1 MTGLN
6 SEWALKELD
15 KFIGQTAMRNAS
27 SSGDG
32 WVSISNKDLTAAPD
46 DEVAKQAQVIEK
58 ILNRVLPNWRD
69 DVTGKMANNRWAKH
83 REAAIRAREELVRA
97 EEIKQ
102 NLGDDAPEIS
112 AANLHP
118 WIWSGAR
125 SLWQSGH
132 YVQAVHDAVTKLNA
146 ETQNKVGRRDVSE
159 TDLFKQSFS
168 LDEAKPGKSRLRRM
182 KAEDS
187 DTYRSVQRGAMAL
200 AEGVFAGIRNPL
212 SHEADQELSEQVALE
227 YLAALSVLA
236 RWVDESTIERAGGA
250 S

>member
-1 MTGLN
+1 MSSLN
-6 SEWALKELD
+6 TDWALAELD
-15 KFIGQTAMRNAS
+15 KFITMRVMRNGSS
-27 SSGDG
+27 SSGG
-32 WVSISNKDLTAAPD
+32 AVVITARNYTAAPD
-46 DEVAKQAQVIEK
+46 TEVTKQAQVVEKLLDQLIPAWRTDIENSK
-58 ILNRVLPNWRD
+58 
-69 DVTGKMANNRWAKH
+69 NNRWTRH

-112 AANLHP
+112 ATNLHP

-132 YVQAVHDAVTKLNA
+132 YVQAVRDAVTKLNA

-168 LDEAKPGKSRLRRM
+168 LDEAKPGKARLRRM
-182 KAEDS
+182 PPEDS
-187 DTYRSVQRGAMAL
+187 DTYRSVQRGAMTF
-200 AEGVFAGIRNPL
+200 AEGMFAGIRNPR

-236 RWVDESTIERAGGA
+236 RWVDESTVEHAGGA

>member
-1 MTGLN
+1 MSALN
-6 SEWALKELD
+6 TAWAIEQLD
-15 KFIGQTAMRNAS
+15 KFIEQTVMRNAS

-32 WVSISNKDLTAAPD
+32 WVSISNKDATAAPD
-46 DEVAKQAQVIEK
+46 AEVAKQAQVIEK
-58 ILNRVLPNWRD
+58 ILERILPNWRE

-102 NLGDDAPEIS
+102 NLGDDAPAVS

-132 YVQAVHDAVTKLNA
+132 FVQAVRDAATKLNA

-168 LDEAKPGKSRLRRM
+168 LDEAKLGKSRLRRM
-182 KAEDS
+182 SPEDS
-187 DTYRSVQRGAMAL
+187 DTYRSLQRGAMAF

-236 RWVDESTIERAGGA
+236 RWVDESTVEHAGGA

>member
-1 MTGLN
+1 MSGLN
-6 SEWALKELD
+6 TDWAIAQLD
-15 KFIGQTAMRNAS
+15 TFIGQTVMHNG
-27 SSGDG
+27 SGNGFITTADY
-32 WVSISNKDLTAAPD
+32 TAAPEA
-46 DEVAKQAQVIEK
+46 EVAKQAQIVEK
-58 ILNRVLPNWRD
+58 ILARVTPDWRD
-69 DVTGKMANNRWAKH
+69 HVTGKMANNRWAKH
-83 REAAIRAREELVRA
+83 REASIRAREELVRA

-102 NLGDDAPEIS
+102 NLGDNAPDLS
-112 AANLHP
+112 AADLHP

-132 YVQAVHDAVTKLNA
+132 FVQAVRDAVTKLNA

-168 LDEAKPGKSRLRRM
+168 LDEAKPGKARLRRM
-182 KAEDS
+182 PPEDS
-187 DTYRSVQRGAMAL
+187 DTYRSVQRGAMAF

-236 RWVDESTIERAGGA
+236 RWADESTVESAGGA

>member
-6 SEWALKELD
+6 TDWAIEQLD
-15 KFIGQTAMRNAS
+15 KFITITVMRNGS
-27 SSGDG
+27 STSGG
-32 WVSISNKDLTAAPD
+32 AVVITARNYTAAPD
-46 DEVAKQAQVIEK
+46 AEVARQAQVVEK
-58 ILNRVLPNWRD
+58 IFDRVIPTWRTD
-69 DVTGKMANNRWAKH
+69 IENSKNNRWTRH

-97 EEIKQ
+97 EEIRQ
-102 NLGDDAPEIS
+102 NLGDDAPQIS
-112 AANLHP
+112 AAHLHP
-118 WIWSGAR
+118 WVWSGAR

-132 YVQAVHDAVTKLNA
+132 FVQAVRDAATKLNA

-182 KAEDS
+182 PPEDS
-187 DTYRSVQRGAMAL
+187 DTYRSLQRGAMAF

-212 SHEADQELSEQVALE
+212 SHETDQELSDQVALE

-236 RWVDESTIERAGGA
+236 RWVDESTVEHAGGA

>member
-1 MTGLN
+1 M
-6 SEWALKELD
+6 SAMDREWAIEQLD
-15 KFIGQTAMRNAS
+15 AFIHMTAYVAS
-27 SSGDG
+27 STPGVIGSFIRDR
-32 WVSISNKDLTAAPD
+32 PD
-46 DEVAKQAQVIEK
+46 EIAGQAQVVEQ
-58 ILNRVLPNWRD
+58 ILERATPGWRARLRETSRKWD
-69 DVTGKMANNRWAKH
+69 GL
-83 REAAIRAREELVRA
+83 REAVSRGRTQLQREQELR
-97 EEIKQ
+97 EK
-102 NLGDDAPEIS
+102 LGESAPEIS

-132 YVQAVHDAVTKLNA
+132 FVQAVRDAATKLNA

-182 KAEDS
+182 SPEDS
-187 DTYRSVQRGAMAL
+187 DTYRSLQRGAMAF

-212 SHEADQELSEQVALE
+212 SHEVDQELSEQVALE

-236 RWVDESTIERAGGA
+236 RWVDESTVEHAGGA

>member
-1 MTGLN
+1 MSGLN
-6 SEWALKELD
+6 TDWAIEQLD
-15 KFIGQTAMRNAS
+15 KFIEQTVMRNGSS
-27 SSGDG
+27 SSGG
-32 WVSISNKDLTAAPD
+32 AVVITARNYTAAPD
-46 DEVAKQAQVIEK
+46 TEVAKQAHVVEK
-58 ILNRVLPNWRD
+58 IFDRVVPAWRAEIA
-69 DVTGKMANNRWAKH
+69 TSKNNRWMRH

-97 EEIKQ
+97 EEIKR
-102 NLGDDAPEIS
+102 NLGDDAPGIS

-132 YVQAVHDAVTKLNA
+132 FVQAVRDAATKLNA

-168 LDEAKPGKSRLRRM
+168 LDPAKSNKARLRRM
-182 KAEDS
+182 PLEDS
-187 DTYRSVQRGAMAL
+187 DTYRSVQRGAMAF

-236 RWVDESTIERAGGA
+236 RWVDESTVEHTGEP

>member
-6 SEWALKELD
+6 TDWAIEQLD
-15 KFIGQTAMRNAS
+15 KFITITVMRNGS
-27 SSGDG
+27 STSGG
-32 WVSISNKDLTAAPD
+32 AVVITARNYTAAPD
-46 DEVAKQAQVIEK
+46 AEVARQAQVVEK
-58 ILNRVLPNWRD
+58 IFDRVIPTWRTD
-69 DVTGKMANNRWAKH
+69 IENSKNNRWTRH

-97 EEIKQ
+97 EEIRQ
-102 NLGDDAPEIS
+102 NLGDDAPQIS
-112 AANLHP
+112 AAHLHP
-118 WIWSGAR
+118 WVWSGAR

-132 YVQAVHDAVTKLNA
+132 FVQAVRDAATKLNA

-182 KAEDS
+182 PPEDS
-187 DTYRSVQRGAMAL
+187 DTFRSLQRGAMAF

-212 SHEADQELSEQVALE
+212 SHETDQELSDQVALE

-236 RWVDESTIERAGGA
+236 RWVDESTVEHAGGA

>member
-6 SEWALKELD
+6 AEWALKELD
-15 KFIGQTAMRNAS
+15 SLIYLTELVAHPSPDVIGSFPRAS
-27 SSGDG
+27 DSD
-32 WVSISNKDLTAAPD
+32 IAA
-46 DEVAKQAQVIEK
+46 QAQVAEQ
-58 ILNRVLPNWRD
+58 ILDRVLPRWRTEVPD
-69 DVTGKMANNRWAKH
+69 GEYTAWSRH
-83 REAAIRAREELVRA
+83 REAATRARAQLKRA
-97 EEIKQ
+97 EEIRQ
-102 NLGDDAPEIS
+102 NLGEDAPEIS

-118 WIWSGAR
+118 WVWSGAR

-132 YVQAVHDAVTKLNA
+132 YVQAVRDAATKLNA

-168 LDEAKPGKSRLRRM
+168 LDEAKLGRSRLRRM
-182 KAEDS
+182 VPEDN
-187 DTYRSVQRGAMAL
+187 DTYRSLQRGALAF

-236 RWVDESTIERAGGA
+236 RWVDESTVEHTGEP

>member
-6 SEWALKELD
+6 VEWALKEVDALIYLTELVPHPSSNV
-15 KFIGQTAMRNAS
+15 IGSFARGSEQE
-27 SSGDG
+27 
-32 WVSISNKDLTAAPD
+32 IAAQAQVVEQILSKVLPRWRAEVPD
-46 DEVAKQAQVIEK
+46 DEYTA
-58 ILNRVLPNWRD
+58 
-69 DVTGKMANNRWAKH
+69 WARH
-83 REAAIRAREELVRA
+83 REAATRARAQLTRA
-97 EEIKQ
+97 EEIRQ
-102 NLGDDAPEIS
+102 NLGDEAPDIS
-112 AANLHP
+112 AADLHP

-132 YVQAVHDAVTKLNA
+132 LVQAVRDAATKLNA

-168 LDEAKPGKSRLRRM
+168 IDDAKPGKSRLRRM
-182 KAEDS
+182 QPENS
-187 DTYRSVQRGAMAL
+187 DTYRSRQRGAMSL

-212 SHEADQELSEQVALE
+212 SHEADQDLSEQVALE

-236 RWVDESTIERAGGA
+236 RWVDESIVEHSGGT

>member
-1 MTGLN
+1 MSGLN
-6 SEWALKELD
+6 VDWALKELD
-15 KFIGQTAMRNAS
+15 SLVYLTESVPSNHPGVIGSFPRAS
-27 SSGDG
+27 ESD
-32 WVSISNKDLTAAPD
+32 IAA
-46 DEVAKQAQVIEK
+46 QAQVAEQ
-58 ILNRVLPNWRD
+58 ILDRVLPRWRTEVPD
-69 DVTGKMANNRWAKH
+69 DLYVAWSRH
-83 REAAIRAREELVRA
+83 REAATRARAQLYRA

-132 YVQAVHDAVTKLNA
+132 YVQAVRDAATKLNA
-146 ETQNKVGRRDVSE
+146 ETQNKVARRDVSE

-182 KAEDS
+182 PPEDS
-187 DTYRSVQRGAMAL
+187 DTYRSLQRGAMSF

-236 RWVDESTIERAGGA
+236 RWVDESIVERVGA
-250 S
+250 TS